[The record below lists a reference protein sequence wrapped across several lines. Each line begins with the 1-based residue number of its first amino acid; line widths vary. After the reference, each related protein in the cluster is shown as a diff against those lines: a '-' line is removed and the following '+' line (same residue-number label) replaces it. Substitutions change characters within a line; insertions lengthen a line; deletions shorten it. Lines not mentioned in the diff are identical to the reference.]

1 MADPDSQTV
10 PLTLTL
16 RYRHP
21 LGDLAPYFRG
31 LETGRAVAARCPACG
46 RTWFPPRLVCPF
58 HGLDVE
64 WTELAGRGRI
74 VSVTVTETAL
84 PFGTI
89 RERRAF
95 ALIALDGAE
104 NLAFGR
110 VAGDP
115 TEARAGR
122 RVRLARAP
130 GDWPHPAQAA
140 WFVTED

>member
-1 MADPDSQTV
+1 MAGSDDHAV

-31 LETGRAVAARCPACG
+31 LEAGRAVAARCPECG
-46 RTWFPPRLVCPF
+46 RTWFPPRLVCSL
-58 HGLDVE
+58 HDRDVE
-64 WTELAGRGRI
+64 WTDLTGLGRI

-84 PFGTI
+84 PFGVT

-95 ALIALDGAE
+95 ALISLDGAE

-110 VAGDP
+110 LASDP
-115 TEARAGR
+115 AEARAGQ

-140 WFVTED
+140 WFVAES

>member
-1 MADPDSQTV
+1 MAGSDDHAV

-21 LGDLAPYFRG
+21 LGDLAPYFCG
-31 LETGRAVAARCPACG
+31 LEAGRAVAARCPECG
-46 RTWFPPRLVCPF
+46 RTWFPPRLVCPV
-58 HGLDVE
+58 HDRDVE
-64 WTELAGRGRI
+64 WCDLAGLGRL

-115 TEARAGR
+115 AKARVGQ

-140 WFVTED
+140 WFVAED